1 MLARVPPPRTL
12 GVMLSLA
19 LGACSSDEGFGG
31 STGAFCT
38 DAGRLECCVG
48 GCFGVTVAA
57 PICDASGWQ
66 CPGGSVLRASCP
78 DPRFCTGPVCDTPP
92 AFRCCQGGCDGQM
105 TAPPMCTSTGW
116 ACPDGYVSSDL
127 CPGRFCSGRLG
138 PPVLRSPTGPMDG
151 PFGSE

>member
-1 MLARVPPPRTL
+1 
-12 GVMLSLA
+12 MLSLA

-78 DPRFCTGPVCDTPP
+78 DRFCLGPLCPSPVGFACCQSTCDGAGIAPVCT
-92 AFRCCQGGCDGQM
+92 G
-105 TAPPMCTSTGW
+105 TGW
-116 ACPDGYVSSDL
+116 ACPVGFVNSQL
-127 CPGRFCSGRLG
+127 CPGRVCLG
-138 PPVLRSPTGPMDG
+138 WLPPPLRSPTGGMDG
-151 PFGSE
+151 PFGAE